1 MTGALEGRVAI
12 ITGGGRGIG
21 RAYCHGF
28 AREDAAVAVADIADP
43 SLVVGEILSMGG
55 RAIGVHVD
63 VTDRDS
69 ATRMADAVAAEFGHI
84 DVLVNNAA
92 YYTAVKQ
99 SPFERIEV
107 SEWDRAFAVNVRGP
121 WLCAAAVSPHMR
133 AQRYGKIINVS
144 SMTVHDGTPDFLHYV
159 ATKAAVIGL
168 TRGMAR
174 ELGEDNIAVNTITP
188 DYIPHDQAYA
198 ATQPEWLEEW
208 IIDRRC
214 FKREEVPEDVVG
226 LVLFLAG
233 PGSDFITGQNIPVN
247 GGSAFS

>member
-1 MTGALEGRVAI
+1 MTGALDGRVAI
-12 ITGGGRGIG
+12 ITGGARGIG

-28 AREDAAVAVADIADP
+28 AHANAAVAVADIVDP
-43 SLVVGEILSMGG
+43 SPVVGEILGMGG
-55 RAIGVHVD
+55 RAVGVHVD

-69 ATRMADAVAAEFGHI
+69 VFRMTETVAAEFGHI

-92 YYTAVKQ
+92 YYTAMRQ

-107 SEWDRAFAVNVRGP
+107 EEWDRAFAVNVRGP
-121 WLCAAAVSPHMR
+121 WLCAAAVSPYMR

-174 ELGEDNIAVNTITP
+174 EMGEDNIAVNTVTP
-188 DYIPHDQAYA
+188 DYIPHDRAYA
-198 ATQPEWLEEW
+198 GTQPGWLEEW
-208 IIDRRC
+208 IINRRC